1 MGDKSFRKRV
11 EIRVV
16 LIEHVEGYFLIKGV
30 SICKELIDSELERS
44 LSVRR
49 MSNLGNKYR
58 RVLILLIYI
67 VLLFVFV
74 SFWFLL
80 LLILLHISKNLCEF

>member
-1 MGDKSFRKRV
+1 
-11 EIRVV
+11 
-16 LIEHVEGYFLIKGV
+16 
-30 SICKELIDSELERS
+30 
-44 LSVRR
+44 

-80 LLILLHISKNLCEF
+80 LLILLHISKNLCEFWYELETIGAYGEAIETNY